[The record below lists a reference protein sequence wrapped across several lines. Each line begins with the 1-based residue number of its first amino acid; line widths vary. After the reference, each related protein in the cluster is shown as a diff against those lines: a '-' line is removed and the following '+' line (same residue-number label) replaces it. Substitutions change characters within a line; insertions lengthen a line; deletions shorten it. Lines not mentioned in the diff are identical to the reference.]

1 MYLKHYY
8 IRLNISQT
16 TIEPDQRSEG
26 GDEYRYKVQ
35 GSYLHNDNWKGWSA
49 EIFKGAPFFHSDLS
63 FLNSFYTV

>member
-35 GSYLHNDNWKGWSA
+35 GSYLHNDIGRVEVLEFSFHFSFWSF
-49 EIFKGAPFFHSDLS
+49 IF
-63 FLNSFYTV
+63 